1 MPDEDPI
8 VEPMVIPQLPI
19 FPASES
25 TVIPEKVYDRIWI
38 KEIIIQ
44 GPDPNGDVNGEVK
57 MTKYGMFPTG
67 EQDEE
72 GNDILTAEMWDESND
87 IWVRIPDMLE
97 ASTTDPELDMAMQ
110 ALLGYAYKL
119 GVMNG
124 IIANPNPTTTT
135 TVEPTPP
142 PSG

>member
-1 MPDEDPI
+1 MPE
-8 VEPMVIPQLPI
+8 EKAIPQLPV

-38 KEIIIQ
+38 KEIIIV
-44 GPDPNGDVNGEVK
+44 GPDPNGDVDGEVK

-67 EQDEE
+67 EQDAE
-72 GNDILTAEMWDESND
+72 GNDILEAEMWDSSND
-87 IWVRIPDMLE
+87 IWLRIPNMLE
-97 ASTTDPELDMAMQ
+97 TSETDPELNMAMQ

-124 IIANPNPTTTT
+124 VIMNPNPTTPAPTT
-135 TVEPTPP
+135 TEAPE
-142 PSG
+142 

>member
-1 MPDEDPI
+1 MPDEDPV
-8 VEPMVIPQLPI
+8 VEPMVIPQLPV
-19 FPASES
+19 FPASEN
-25 TVIPEKVYDRIWI
+25 TVIPEKVYDIIWI
-38 KEIIIQ
+38 KEIIIV

-72 GNDILTAEMWDESND
+72 GNDVLSAEMWDSSND
-87 IWVRIPDMLE
+87 IWLRIPNMLE
-97 ASTTDPELDMAMQ
+97 TSVTDSDLDMAMQ

-124 IIANPNPTTTT
+124 VIAAP
-135 TVEPTPP
+135 PTPE
-142 PSG
+142 